1 MLVQIAERAYP
12 GPFCP
17 YYEQCFDYK
26 DKVKK
31 DAAWAEQAVYLSAIA
46 RRLYCGGTAVMAV
59 LLRCLYGVTAV
70 PWRSHCGLAQ
80 PAVARRKF

>member
-1 MLVQIAERAYP
+1 MADWLGDHPELYNKKLNA
-12 GPFCP
+12 
-17 YYEQCFDYK
+17 YK

-31 DAAWAEQAVYLSAIA
+31 DAAWAEQAVYFSAIA
-46 RRLYCGGTAVMAV
+46 RRLYCGGTAVMEV
-59 LLRCLYGVTAV
+59 LLRCLYGVTAVMAV

>member
-1 MLVQIAERAYP
+1 MDKSPTVSAWLKVNHDIEIWIQLLMLVQIAERAYP

-31 DAAWAEQAVYLSAIA
+31 DAAWAEQAVDLSAIA
-46 RRLYCGGTAVMAV
+46 RRLYCGGTAV
-59 LLRCLYGVTAV
+59 
-70 PWRSHCGLAQ
+70 
-80 PAVARRKF
+80 